1 VRLTRRYRST
11 RRPVRP
17 GLRPLV
23 SAAAAALAL
32 AVVGAPVAA
41 AVGFSTGVVATPAIP
56 RCEPNIVVIVPGG
69 GQSAPGLPDNL
80 PVGAYTSDLGARLE
94 KFGTS
99 TTRTVG
105 YDTVP
110 FVSRAYTE
118 SRADGVAKT
127 RQLIARTAA
136 ECPSSSI
143 SLAGY
148 SLGADVASR
157 VAADIGHGRGPIDVD
172 RFGSA
177 AVISSPNRGADSV
190 EGGSARGGE
199 GVFGALPGGYGEL
212 AGRVMDVC
220 DRNDYICNSDERTR
234 NTRSHADA
242 IAEMTAVDQ
251 AMTGSSDVRG
261 AENRSMVAEVPFGL
275 APGQYAHVASYG
287 GNGGVNPAYGFLRG
301 NF

>member
-1 VRLTRRYRST
+1 MRLTRRHCST
-11 RRPVRP
+11 RRS

-23 SAAAAALAL
+23 SVAAAALAL
-32 AVVGAPVAA
+32 AVVGAPAAA

-56 RCEPNIVVIVPGG
+56 RCEPDIVVIVPGG
-69 GQSAPGLPDNL
+69 GQSMPGLPDNL

-105 YDTVP
+105 YNTVP
-110 FVSRAYTE
+110 FVSMAYTD
-118 SRADGVAKT
+118 SQADGIAKT

-136 ECPSSSI
+136 QCPSSTI
-143 SLAGY
+143 SLTGY

-157 VAADIGHGRGPIDVD
+157 VAADIGHGRGPISAD

-212 AGRVMDVC
+212 AGRVMDIC

-234 NTRSHADA
+234 NTRSHADELT
-242 IAEMTAVDQ
+242 EMTAVDQ
-251 AMTGSSDVRG
+251 AATGSSDVRG
-261 AENRSMVAEVPFGL
+261 AESRSMVTEVPFGL
-275 APGQYAHVASYG
+275 VPGQYAHVASYAG
-287 GNGGVNPAYGFLRG
+287 HGGVNPAYGFLRS